1 MESRSGV
8 GLVARM
14 VRAARLDATL
24 YREVTSPDA
33 GNRQAVAVILI
44 TAVIWG
50 IQAVFVKSASVMQQ
64 PTGGAANMDI
74 GMLATFFAVPAI
86 AQVASWLIW
95 AAGLWI
101 IGNRWVSRDR
111 EVPWFGQVAR
121 ALAFAQAPIVLAA
134 VIALPAAIFVGTLY
148 ALPILPDGVREELPT
163 VATSGFSGLVT
174 AWVLVGTFLAVREA
188 LGLSNPRTLASL
200 LLINLVSAALLGFL
214 VVVLSGISGRDTVGL
229 MEDWVGFRD
238 DGPSALDVAYRLDFN
253 FGFTGVSDH
262 VLYYLSRSILHQFA
276 GVSGG

>member
-1 MESRSGV
+1 
-8 GLVARM
+8 M

-64 PTGGAANMDI
+64 PTGGVANMDI
-74 GMLATFFAVPAI
+74 GLLAAFFAVPAI

-101 IGNRWVSRDR
+101 IGSRWVSRDQ
-111 EVPWFGQVAR
+111 EAPWFGQVAR

-134 VIALPAAIFVGTLY
+134 VITLPAAIFVGALY
-148 ALPILPDGVREELPT
+148 ALPILPDGFREELPT

-238 DGPSALDVAYRLDFN
+238 DGPSALDVAYRLNFN

>member
-1 MESRSGV
+1 
-8 GLVARM
+8 M

-24 YREVTSPDA
+24 YRDIASPDA
-33 GNRQAVAVILI
+33 GNRQAVVLILI

-50 IQAVFVKSASVMQQ
+50 VHAVVLKSASVLRQ
-64 PTGGAANMDI
+64 TTGAASNLDS
-74 GMLATFFAVPAI
+74 GLLATLFAVPAI

-101 IGNRWVSRDR
+101 IGSRWISRDR
-111 EVPWFGQVAR
+111 EAPWFGQVAR
-121 ALAFAQAPIVLAA
+121 ALAFAQAPVVLAA
-134 VIALPAAIFVGTLY
+134 VISVPAAIFVGALY
-148 ALPILPDGVREELPT
+148 ALPILPDGVREDLPV

-174 AWVLVGTFLAVREA
+174 AWVLVGMFLATREA

-200 LLINLVSAALLGFL
+200 MLINLALAVLLGVL
-214 VVVLSGISGRDTVGL
+214 VVVLSGIAGRDAVGL

-238 DGPSALDVAYRLDFN
+238 DRPSAVDVAYRLDFN
-253 FGFTGVSDH
+253 FGFLGLSDNF
-262 VLYYLSRSILHQFA
+262 LYYLSRSILHPFA